1 MLTLT
6 TGTEKLEHSDGY
18 EQKVSDKDTTHD
30 NLPKLQH
37 KIRIQSQRKREALS
51 LELCPWGGK
60 VWRGWA

>member
-18 EQKVSDKDTTHD
+18 QQKVSDKDTTHD

-51 LELCPWGGK
+51 
-60 VWRGWA
+60 